1 MGTKIT
7 ELLSTKEISIDD
19 LKGKVIVVDAF
30 NQLYMFLA
38 SIRQPDGSLL
48 KDSNNNVTSHLNGLF
63 YRFTKL
69 MQHDMRFIFVFDGK
83 APDLKLKERARR
95 SSLKEEAQLKYEE
108 AREKEDTEEMRKY
121 AARTSRLTP
130 EMIADAKELI
140 DALGFPIIQA
150 PSEGEAQA
158 ALIVKSKDAYAS
170 LSQDADSLIFG
181 CPLVVKNLTLSGRRK
196 QPGKLNYDLITPEI
210 IFLDETL
217 QNLQIDIDQL
227 IVVAMLTGTDYNIGG
242 IKGIGHK
249 TMSNVIAA
257 GARGIEIVISGKIPG
272 NRAKSWRFYA
282 GYLKKCGDISISGVK
297 HAYSR
302 AELKTGTIGIKEESK
317 NVAILRRLFVSPN
330 YRGKGYGLALIDKA
344 LDFSLTQ
351 EALQHQK
358 MGVYFF

>member
-249 TMSNVIAA
+249 TA
-257 GARGIEIVISGKIPG
+257 
-272 NRAKSWRFYA
+272 
-282 GYLKKCGDISISGVK
+282 LKLVREYGRDF
-297 HAYSR
+297 
-302 AELKTGTIGIKEESK
+302 E
-317 NVAILRRLFVSPN
+317 RLFENVKWSEHFSYPWTDVFEIIKN
-330 YRGKGYGLALIDKA
+330 TNTTQDYEIKFKDVDDEKVIEVLCKKH
-344 LDFSLTQ
+344 DFSEERTRKVL
-351 EALQHQK
+351 EGIHSKPRAQK
-358 MGVYFF
+358 GLGEYF